1 VIEGHTLRPYLY
13 GRAVKL
19 SPLAVLVAILL
30 GTEIAG
36 ILGALVAIPIAGSIQ
51 VIIEELLQ
59 RRDERRRSVV
69 LG

>member
-1 VIEGHTLRPYLY
+1 MRPFLY

-36 ILGALVAIPIAGSIQ
+36 ILGALMAIPVAGSIQ
-51 VIIEELLQ
+51 VIVGELIQ
-59 RRDERRRSVV
+59 RREERRRSVV
-69 LG
+69 MG

>member
-1 VIEGHTLRPYLY
+1 
-13 GRAVKL
+13 VKL

-36 ILGALVAIPIAGSIQ
+36 ILGALIAIPVAGSIQ
-51 VIIEELLQ
+51 VIIWELIQ

-69 LG
+69 MG